1 MDMVLSS
8 WEVEMRMQSRCWNV
22 GLFRCDAGVEKK
34 RASMAPK
41 QFRIKCS
48 KATSILSLSSFTV
61 TFIEL
66 EEGFAMTLAL
76 VLASF
81 GGGGASADWRM
92 VTSGWEI
99 G

>member
-1 MDMVLSS
+1 
-8 WEVEMRMQSRCWNV
+8 
-22 GLFRCDAGVEKK
+22 
-34 RASMAPK
+34 MAPK

-48 KATSILSLSSFTV
+48 KATSMLSLSSVTV
-61 TFIEL
+61 TFVEL
-66 EEGFAMTLAL
+66 EEGFAMTLVLAL

-81 GGGGASADWRM
+81 GEGGASADWRM